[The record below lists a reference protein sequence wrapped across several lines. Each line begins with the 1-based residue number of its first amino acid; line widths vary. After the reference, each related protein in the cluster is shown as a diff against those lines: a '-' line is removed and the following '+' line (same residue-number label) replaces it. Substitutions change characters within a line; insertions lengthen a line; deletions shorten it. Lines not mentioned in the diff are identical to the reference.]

1 MNNNIAIPEITLTS
15 SPPPSSS
22 GCFCPGPVQFTCVG
36 TDISYLGWRINNTYR
51 TLYEFFSG
59 DTFPLYISL
68 SPPLPDVSVM
78 ITSAS
83 YSGSGQ
89 NIVST
94 LTAGVSDLRGTLIEC
109 INVQY
114 ESSTTVQ
121 ERQGTE
127 CINNS
132 PANDIL

>member
-1 MNNNIAIPEITLTS
+1 MIAIPEITLTS

-22 GCFCPGPVQFTCVG
+22 GYFCPGPVQFTCVG
-36 TDISYLGWRINNTYR
+36 TDISYLAIGWRINNTYR
-51 TLYEFFSG
+51 TRYEFLSG
-59 DTFPLYISL
+59 DIFPLYISL

-78 ITSAS
+78 ITGAS

-109 INVQY
+109 SSYINVQY
-114 ESSTTVQ
+114 ESTSTTAKV
-121 ERQGTE
+121 R
-127 CINNS
+127 S
-132 PANDIL
+132 V